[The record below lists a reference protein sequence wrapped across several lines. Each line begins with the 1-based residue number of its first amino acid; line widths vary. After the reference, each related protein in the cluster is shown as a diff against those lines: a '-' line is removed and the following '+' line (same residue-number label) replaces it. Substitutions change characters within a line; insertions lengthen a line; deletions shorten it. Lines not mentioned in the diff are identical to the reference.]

1 MTEPEVDQ
9 HGKRHGLCL
18 TSERDGCQ
26 DLWSSV
32 HGGVEDLCTGSRLVG
47 YEYIQRDLI
56 VGVSSLVGYRKQ
68 PCTLEEPH
76 VFLFDKTH
84 KIQFIIKH

>member
-1 MTEPEVDQ
+1 MTEAQVDQ
-9 HGKRHGLCL
+9 HGQRHRLCL

-32 HGGVEDLCTGSRLVG
+32 HGGVEGLCPGSRFVCD
-47 YEYIQRDLI
+47 ENSQRVFI
-56 VGVSSLVGYRKQ
+56 AGVSSLVGYRKQ

-76 VFLFDKTH
+76 VFVLTKPT
-84 KIQFIIKH
+84 KSSSE